1 MRTLL
6 LATLALAGVAA
17 VSVPVLAEEPLP
29 APTAQR
35 QPKCPEEAQ
44 PIPPA
49 FASWTARTVKIAA
62 ATDAAGLAAAIVPV
76 EKAVDV
82 ELKPAATVTFEPRP
96 ATPGGSVSRGGLFR
110 LTIPHAGVWRVAIG
124 MRGWIEVVVDGKPA
138 ASVGHGG
145 GPACSGIGKIV
156 DYDLPAG
163 SHVLMLSASDAA
175 TGGVIVVEKR

>member
-6 LATLALAGVAA
+6 LATLALAGVSA
-17 VSVPVLAEEPLP
+17 VAVPVFAEEPLP

-44 PIPPA
+44 PIPPE
-49 FASWTARTVKIAA
+49 FSSWTARTVKVAA
-62 ATDAAGLAAAIVPV
+62 AKDAAGLAGAVVPV

-82 ELKPAATVTFEPRP
+82 ELLPASTVAFEPRP

-110 LTIPHAGVWRVAIG
+110 LTIPHAGIWRVAIG
-124 MRGWIEVVVDGKPA
+124 MRGWIEVVVDGKA
-138 ASVGHGG
+138 ATSVGHGG

-163 SHVLMLSASDAA
+163 SHLLMLSASDATA
-175 TGGVIVVEKR
+175 GGIIVVEKR